1 MIRLSEVVS
10 LGGSMGRAEVLAA
23 VALVVGARQ
32 EPVSGFR
39 RLAAEDPALK
49 RLETLARQC
58 SAGVALPDA
67 LLACRLISR
76 ADAGKLAGLPPD
88 PLAAELTRLAQHA
101 AWPPLGEVLARWFPL
116 WAVLAAT
123 VPSLA
128 IGAVVSLISSALY
141 GGIWHTLGLTT
152 PTHGLPLWWFVQV
165 GEVVLAALL
174 VTGCWW
180 FFQRTPF
187 IRRLTT
193 FSPPLARAAAAAEL
207 IRSARAGADTG
218 SALHTWTRLS
228 GDPAAV
234 RAAHATSGGDV
245 TTTLMSLGVVP
256 RRSDGGPDWDA
267 SLAEAD
273 RTRTQAA
280 QTLAPWLIAVLVM
293 TGIDGFLTWEM
304 RPMAELSGGFDGYF
318 SSQFA
323 NNLYTKHIVFL
334 AMAACWAVVAM
345 HVLVALRSLRQRLRG
360 PASDWPMVADR
371 VARALDRREDLDQV
385 LRGLR
390 LTVGRPMR
398 RRLEVA
404 LKLPAETHPG
414 TRLAQAGVVP
424 RSLARGLSAADA
436 ADLPMLLRSASE
448 VRDDHGLHAATSQV
462 STVLVLTLVLGSIQ
476 AYLLKGIIPRFKMMF
491 DSMHQ
496 NYFEIASLTLWAVS
510 ISACTVGG
518 IIFVGM
524 VAAWGDRRGWWIAG
538 GGWSRLACGLVGRR
552 MLAAGSDESAIA
564 RALSALAPRRAARL
578 TGAGNQGD
586 LRGVLAAAGW
596 PVGSAGALDQALTAD
611 LHRRDRRRA
620 RIALSARLLFP
631 FLVGL
636 PVGLTAVAINL
647 SFVTIEKSVLD
658 IASGKGQ
665 STPGMSGG
673 TPGMA
678 LIFWWSTRCEAQG
691 DAVVEDMRAE
701 KAAQQVLQK
710 EPSPNHSAEPTPPS
724 VTP

>member
-1 MIRLSEVVS
+1 MIRLSDVVS
-10 LGGSMGRAEVLAA
+10 LGGRMGRAEVLAA

-32 EPVSGFR
+32 EPVMGFR

-49 RLETLARQC
+49 RLVTLAKQC
-58 SAGVALPDA
+58 AAGVALPDA

-76 ADAGKLAGLPPD
+76 ADAAKLAGLPPET
-88 PLAAELTRLAQHA
+88 LAAELTRLAQHA
-101 AWPPLGEVLARWFPL
+101 ARPPLGEVLARWFPL

-123 VPSLA
+123 VPSLV
-128 IGAVVSLISSALY
+128 IGAAVSLIGSGLY
-141 GGIWHTLGLTT
+141 GGIWHTLGLTA
-152 PTHGLPLWWFVQV
+152 PTDGPALWWFVQV

-193 FSPPLARAAAAAEL
+193 FSPRLARAAAIAEL

-218 SALHTWTRLS
+218 SALHTLTRLN

-256 RRSDGGPDWDA
+256 RMSDGGPDWDA

-280 QTLAPWLIAVLVM
+280 QGLAPWLIAVLVL
-293 TGIDGFLTWEM
+293 TGLNGFMTWEM
-304 RPMAELSGGFDGYF
+304 RPMTAISDGFEGYLSL
-318 SSQFA
+318 QFA
-323 NNLYTKHIVFL
+323 SNLFTKHIVML
-334 AMAACWAVVAM
+334 SMSACWAVVAM
-345 HVLVALRSLRQRLRG
+345 HVLVAFRSLGQWLRG
-360 PASDWPMVADR
+360 AASDWPMVADR

-385 LRGLR
+385 FRGLR
-390 LTVGRPMR
+390 LTVARPMR
-398 RRLEVA
+398 RRLDVA
-404 LKLPAETHPG
+404 LKLNAETHPG
-414 TRLAQAGVVP
+414 TRLAQSGVVP
-424 RSLARGLSAADA
+424 RSLARALSAAGA

-448 VRDDHGLHAATSQV
+448 VRDVHGLYASTSHA
-462 STVLVLTLVLGSIQ
+462 STVLVLTFALASTQWYMLDRV
-476 AYLLKGIIPRFKMMF
+476 IPRFERMF
-491 DSMHQ
+491 ESIHQ
-496 NYFEIASLTLWAVS
+496 NYFDIATLTLWAVS
-510 ISACTVGG
+510 ISACTVAGF
-518 IIFVGM
+518 IIAGM
-524 VAAWGDRRGWWIAG
+524 VAAWGDRRGWWVAG
-538 GGWSRLACGLVGRR
+538 GGWSRLACGLVLRR
-552 MLAAGSDESAIA
+552 MLAAGSEESAIA

-578 TGAGNQGD
+578 TAAGNQGD
-586 LRGVLAAAGW
+586 LPGVLAAAGW

-611 LHRRDRRRA
+611 LYRRDRQRA

-636 PVGLTAVAINL
+636 PVGLTAAAINL
-647 SFVTIEKSVLD
+647 SFVTMEKSVLES
-658 IASGKGQ
+658 ASGTGQ

-701 KAAQQVLQK
+701 QAAQLVPHK
-710 EPSPNHSAEPTPPS
+710 EASPGHSANPTPPS
-724 VTP
+724 KTP